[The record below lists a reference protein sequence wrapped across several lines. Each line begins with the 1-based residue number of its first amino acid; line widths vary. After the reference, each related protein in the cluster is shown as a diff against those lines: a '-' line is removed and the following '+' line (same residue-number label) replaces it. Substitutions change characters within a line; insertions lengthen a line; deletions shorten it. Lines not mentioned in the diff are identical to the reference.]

1 MVNEGVNVVGP
12 MFITKYDG
20 RIEECCSD
28 IGTGFFPTDGEPRT
42 VEIRNVRDIT
52 VDVNVPIERYA
63 IPESTDEKAI
73 LIKAL
78 GNHTTIS
85 IQWVIHSE
93 DTNIV
98 LQTLDVPGCCIT
110 PSETCAGKGGVS
122 IVGGAGCTKSINNQL
137 KWWANVFQSNSI
149 DDRYHLY
156 LGDCICNPIPN
167 KPPVNTGCPPSGG
180 AAQEITNQL
189 NSEAYHKDGVLQN
202 FRATLT
208 GATPVTYT
216 AQATFYVGE
225 PQATPNE
232 CFTQG

>member
-1 MVNEGVNVVGP
+1 MANEGVNVSGP
-12 MFITKYDG
+12 IIVTKYAG
-20 RIEECCSD
+20 RAEECCEC

-42 VEIRNVRDIT
+42 TQIRNIRDVT

-93 DTNIV
+93 CSNIV
-98 LQTLDVPGCCIT
+98 GQTLDVPGCCVT
-110 PSETCAGKGGVS
+110 PSETDSEKGGVS
-122 IVGGAGCTKSINNQL
+122 IVSGAGCTKSINNQL

-149 DDRYHLY
+149 DDRYHIY
-156 LGDCICNPIPN
+156 IGDCVCNPIPN
-167 KPPVNTGCPPSGG
+167 KPPTT
-180 AAQEITNQL
+180 AAQELSNIAA
-189 NSEAYHKDGVLQN
+189 SEAYHKDGVLQN

-208 GATPVTYT
+208 GATPVTYN
-216 AQATFYVGE
+216 AQATFFVGE

-232 CFTQG
+232 DFVQT